1 MDLVTLIAALALVFL
16 NGFFVAAE
24 FALVKVRPSKIEE
37 LIDNQRPGARAVKDV
52 VANLEGYVSATQLG
66 VTFSSLGLGWL
77 GGPSFTAGLRPVL
90 ESLGILQ
97 SDSVAAIGFL
107 LAFTTIAFLHVV
119 LGELAPKSLAL
130 IKPEAVALVV
140 VFPLRAF
147 YILLSPAIWGINGFS
162 SFLLR
167 RAGLQLISQDEAH
180 SEEDLKLMLSR
191 AQTTGELTGP
201 RAEMLQKAFVL
212 PNKSARHL
220 MVPRNEVVFLD
231 INQSVEENIERAM
244 LTTHSRFPLCDRELD
259 NTLGVISLRD
269 LLYYA
274 RENAELDLRDLSVPV
289 TFFPETMPGDR
300 LLTEFPARK
309 ISMAIIVDEY
319 GGASGIV
326 TAKDIVTEV
335 MGELEEDSH
344 DLVLSPGGFYD
355 VEGVEEIE
363 DVENELS
370 VTLPSAE
377 GMTTIGGFM
386 MEQLGRMPRPGDS
399 VTIENLVFRILEM
412 TGPRVMKVR
421 IRRNAGIAT
430 ATAPESATPA
440 RPVSQ

>member
-1 MDLVTLIAALALVFL
+1 M
-16 NGFFVAAE
+16 AAE

-37 LIDNQRPGARAVKDV
+37 LIDDQRLGARAVKDV

-119 LGELAPKSLAL
+119 LGELAPKSPAL

-147 YILLSPAIWGINGFS
+147 IFS
-162 SFLLR
+162 SRLPSGGSMASQASYFEGQDSSSYLKMKRIQKKTQSSCFRARRQQENSLDLELKCFL
-167 RAGLQLISQDEAH
+167 
-180 SEEDLKLMLSR
+180 
-191 AQTTGELTGP
+191 
-201 RAEMLQKAFVL
+201 KAFVL

-220 MVPRNEVVFLD
+220 MVPRMRWFFW

-289 TFFPETMPGDR
+289 TFSRNYARRSPSYRVPG
-300 LLTEFPARK
+300 A
-309 ISMAIIVDEY
+309 
-319 GGASGIV
+319 
-326 TAKDIVTEV
+326 
-335 MGELEEDSH
+335 
-344 DLVLSPGGFYD
+344 
-355 VEGVEEIE
+355 
-363 DVENELS
+363 
-370 VTLPSAE
+370 
-377 GMTTIGGFM
+377 
-386 MEQLGRMPRPGDS
+386 
-399 VTIENLVFRILEM
+399 
-412 TGPRVMKVR
+412 
-421 IRRNAGIAT
+421 
-430 ATAPESATPA
+430 
-440 RPVSQ
+440 